1 MSISLWM
8 MRFKRAV
15 LSLAAACGYDLER
28 QGTCGGRYRLVRR
41 SRLGED
47 PLRDAQQILRR
58 SLKCIFDV
66 GAHVGQS
73 ALAFAD
79 AFPVATV
86 YSFEPAIDSF
96 VRLADI
102 AKDHHR
108 IRAINSALGDY
119 IGEAPF
125 YINKFSQT
133 NSILPTIASTQEFL
147 VVPDQ
152 MNLQSIIHVNVMTL
166 DRFCVDQRITKI
178 DLLKIDTQG
187 YELKVLEGGREFLR
201 QNIIP
206 LIYIEVCFVPYYE
219 NQPLFPEV
227 YNYLY
232 ALGYRL
238 VGLYE
243 SGFRTHYYRVGGN
256 ALFVHESVGKRL

>member
-1 MSISLWM
+1 MSVNVWT

-15 LSLAAACGYDLER
+15 SSLATACGYDFER
-28 QGTCGGRYRLVRR
+28 QEAYSKRYRLVHRL
-41 SRLGED
+41 RLGYD
-47 PLRDAQQILRR
+47 PQKDVKKILGH
-58 SLKCIFDV
+58 SLHCIFDV

-79 AFPVATV
+79 SFPNAIV
-86 YSFEPAIDSF
+86 YSFEPSIDSF
-96 VRLADI
+96 IRLAEI
-102 AKDHHR
+102 AKCHPR
-108 IRAINSALGDY
+108 IRAIHSALGDD
-119 IGEAPF
+119 IGEALF

-133 NSILPTIASTQEFL
+133 NSILATLAGIQDLLIA
-147 VVPDQ
+147 PDQ
-152 MNLQSIIHVNVMTL
+152 MNLQSTTHVQVMTL
-166 DRFCVDQRITKI
+166 DRFCIDQKITKI

-227 YNYLY
+227 YGYLY

-243 SGFRTHYYRVGGN
+243 SGFRTHYYRLGGN